1 MSTVSG
7 MPGGAP
13 AVPLITVTRGEP
25 TPAELAAVLA
35 VLMATR
41 SAAPAGLPAERPR
54 TSQWTEH
61 SRAQAVSTR
70 PGQHSWRASALP
82 R

>member
-1 MSTVSG
+1 MNTIASVIARTSRHV
-7 MPGGAP
+7 
-13 AVPLITVTRGEP
+13 
-25 TPAELAAVLA
+25 LAAVLA